1 MTSNIIK
8 REKKKT
14 LHLAIP
20 LRYFAKKLN
29 LNLLIP
35 LHLNNIRQRIY
46 GAEEHVK

>member
-8 REKKKT
+8 REKKP